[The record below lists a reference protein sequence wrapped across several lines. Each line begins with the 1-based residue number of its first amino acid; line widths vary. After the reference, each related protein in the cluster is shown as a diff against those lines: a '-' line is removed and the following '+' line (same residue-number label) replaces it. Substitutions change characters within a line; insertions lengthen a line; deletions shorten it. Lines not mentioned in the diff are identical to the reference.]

1 VSETEVRAHGAKL
14 LYTMEDLKNYIEQ
27 TIGGA
32 QRLKLAQAFLQ
43 SMDWGIQGMDSMG
56 VRIAFQILDPP
67 KPVEY
72 PKMLFRGNNFQIA
85 NNPTEEQ
92 RLNSVGFL
100 ARVPKPL
107 PPPVEPER
115 PLAPVISMR
124 IPQREPDRPTEQAD
138 SEVSRGPRSDGPSS
152 ALHGPDQNGVRGDGG
167 DGSGDVG
174 GGPGPGGARGGA
186 KGA

>member
-1 VSETEVRAHGAKL
+1 MSETEVKAPGAKL
-14 LYTMEDLKNYIEQ
+14 LYTMEDLKNYINQ
-27 TIGGA
+27 TIGGP

-43 SMDWGIQGMDSMG
+43 SLEWGLGGMEGMG

-92 RLNSVGFL
+92 RLNSVGFW

-107 PPPVEPER
+107 PTLEPPER

-124 IPQREPDRPTEQAD
+124 IPQREPDRSTEEAGG
-138 SEVSRGPRSDGPSS
+138 EVLGQPS
-152 ALHGPDQNGVRGDGG
+152 Q
-167 DGSGDVG
+167 GS
-174 GGPGPGGARGGA
+174 
-186 KGA
+186 